1 MRSYRVVSNDV
12 WEIFPSSIEFGEHIG
27 EGAFGTVF
35 RGDISN
41 DTCKTLPYYKLNG
54 LQFAKKGNKN
64 EVAVKF
70 LKG

>member
-1 MRSYRVVSNDV
+1 MRSYRVVSIDV

>member
-1 MRSYRVVSNDV
+1 MRSYRVASNDE

-41 DTCKTLPYYKLNG
+41 DTCN
-54 LQFAKKGNKN
+54 
-64 EVAVKF
+64 
-70 LKG
+70 

>member
-54 LQFAKKGNKN
+54 LQFAKKDNKN